1 MINFKKMKYTDE
13 LQRIRNLI
21 AKFFEDNGIKIKGII
36 LFGSMARG
44 DFSNYSDY
52 DFLIITERT
61 FTIKE
66 KMEISKKVREH
77 LAKVAV
83 DIILKSQNE
92 IEAQRNQIG
101 TVTRE
106 ALKEGV
112 EISHIKKY

>member
-1 MINFKKMKYTDE
+1 MKYTEE

-21 AKFFEDNGIKIKGII
+21 SKFFEDNGIKIKGII

-61 FTIKE
+61 FTVKE

-83 DIILKSQNE
+83 DIILKSQSE
-92 IEAQRNQIG
+92 IEAQKNQIG

-106 ALKEGV
+106 ALREGACCL
-112 EISHIKKY
+112 KYKSSPKLY